1 MFMNYKHLTFLF
13 ILAILA
19 LPISA
24 QKRNINL
31 TLHLTTN
38 TGESLNKQSIGLT
51 QSDYSLSYGNILLD
65 ANGKTTLKVYAGHHH
80 LNVIRKGFQELDTIF
95 EVKKDTTI
103 NLTLKES
110 FLTPFS
116 LNAQINH
123 NAQTGLNDI
132 TLSWNREKPVFF
144 DDFDSYE
151 PFSTTFGDWIGIDND
166 KVNAVSLTGN

>member
-51 QSDYSLSYGNILLD
+51 QSDYSLSYGNILF
-65 ANGKTTLKVYAGHHH
+65 K
-80 LNVIRKGFQELDTIF
+80 
-95 EVKKDTTI
+95 
-103 NLTLKES
+103 
-110 FLTPFS
+110 
-116 LNAQINH
+116 
-123 NAQTGLNDI
+123 
-132 TLSWNREKPVFF
+132 SWTRYSK
-144 DDFDSYE
+144 
-151 PFSTTFGDWIGIDND
+151 
-166 KVNAVSLTGN
+166 